1 MSRKAQLVTEEQFK
15 NLIIQY
21 ALNLKDEQLE
31 DIGIDSECL
40 SDVKNGNIFPLLNTL
55 LMDGCL
61 TKVSE
66 DWQKVKFD
74 LENIYTSQA
83 DVSGSE
89 WQLGFQQLGTGF
101 TYIGVMAGGD
111 WEHPVYAIVY
121 HDGKAFRGYIPTKGN
136 TFNPVTKTA
145 FGSEC
150 AELEDTDDEVELRRK
165 GLIALGIPING
176 NSEDDIDN
184 AYQLLG
190 IDNVSIRKD
199 IESRILL
206 EGEYTKSFD
215 LSKLDQL
222 IDKVKEAELTENQSY
237 EEKIANYRNA
247 YVVYTADGKSEYK
260 ETVTVYEYKHMIDS
274 AKLLLDAGLTLTD
287 FVAHAENAENVETLV
302 DNIKKAIYTKKV
314 KDAARQLFGDDE

>member
-1 MSRKAQLVTEEQFK
+1 MARKAQLVTEEQFK
-15 NLIIQY
+15 NLVVQY

-40 SDVKNGNIFPLLNTL
+40 SDVKNGNIFPLLHNL
-55 LMDGCL
+55 VMDDLL

-66 DWQKVKFD
+66 DWQKVDFD
-74 LENIYTSQA
+74 LENLYLNQA
-83 DVSGSE
+83 DYSGSE

-111 WEHPVYAIVY
+111 WEHPVYAIIY

-136 TFNPVTKTA
+136 TYNPVTKTA
-145 FGSEC
+145 FGSEH
-150 AELEDTDDEVELRRK
+150 AELDDVDDEVELRRK

-190 IDNVSIRKD
+190 IDNIAIRKD

-206 EGEYTKSFD
+206 EGEYTKSID
-215 LSKLDQL
+215 LSKLDKL
-222 IDKVKEAELTENQSY
+222 IDKVKEAELAEQKSY
-237 EEKIANYRNA
+237 EEKVANYRNTS
-247 YVVYTADGKSEYK
+247 VVYVADGKSEYK
-260 ETVTVYEYKHMIDS
+260 EVISVYEYKHMVDA
-274 AKLLLDAGLTLTD
+274 AKALLNSDMTLSD
-287 FVAHAENAENVETLV
+287 FVEIAEKSDSVEELIAAANRMIMNKAV
-302 DNIKKAIYTKKV
+302 KEAAKK
-314 KDAARQLFGDDE
+314 LFGDD

>member
-1 MSRKAQLVTEEQFK
+1 MARKAQLVTEEQFK
-15 NLIIQY
+15 NLVVQY

-31 DIGIDSECL
+31 EIDSECL
-40 SDVKNGNIFPLLNTL
+40 TYAKNGNIFPLLNNL
-55 LMDGCL
+55 LMHELL

-66 DWQKVKFD
+66 DWQKIEFD
-74 LENIYTSQA
+74 LENLYTNQE
-83 DVSGSE
+83 DFSGVE

-111 WEHPVYAIVY
+111 WEHPVYAIIY

-145 FGSEC
+145 FGSEH
-150 AELEDTDDEVELRRK
+150 AELDDADDEVELRRK

-190 IDNVSIRKD
+190 IDNIAIRKD

-206 EGEYTKSFD
+206 EGEYIKSID
-215 LSKLDQL
+215 LSKLDKL
-222 IDKVKEAELTENQSY
+222 IDKAKENELAYKKQM
-237 EEKIANYRNA
+237 EEKVANYRNTS
-247 YVVYTADGKSEYK
+247 VVYVADGKSEYK
-260 ETVTVYEYKHMIDS
+260 EVISVYEYKHMVD
-274 AKLLLDAGLTLTD
+274 AANALLNSDMTLSD
-287 FVAHAENAENVETLV
+287 FVEIAEKTDNVEELV
-302 DNIKKAIYTKKV
+302 AAAKRVIMNKAVKEAAKK
-314 KDAARQLFGDDE
+314 LFGDE

>member
-1 MSRKAQLVTEEQFK
+1 MARKAQLVTEEQFK
-15 NLIIQY
+15 NLVVQY

-40 SDVKNGNIFPLLNTL
+40 SDVKNGNIFPLLHNL
-55 LMDGCL
+55 VMDDLL

-66 DWQKVKFD
+66 DWQKVDFD
-74 LENIYTSQA
+74 LENLYLNQA
-83 DVSGSE
+83 DYSGSE

-111 WEHPVYAIVY
+111 WEHPVYAIIY

-136 TFNPVTKTA
+136 TYNPVTKTA
-145 FGSEC
+145 FGSEH
-150 AELEDTDDEVELRRK
+150 AELDDVDDEVELRRK

-190 IDNVSIRKD
+190 IDNIAIRKD

-206 EGEYTKSFD
+206 EGEYTKSID
-215 LSKLDQL
+215 LSKLDKL
-222 IDKVKEAELTENQSY
+222 IDKVKEAELAEQKSY
-237 EEKIANYRNA
+237 EEKVANYRNTS
-247 YVVYTADGKSEYK
+247 VVYVADGKSEYK
-260 ETVTVYEYKHMIDS
+260 EVISVYEYKHMVDA
-274 AKLLLDAGLTLTD
+274 AKALLNSDMTLSD
-287 FVAHAENAENVETLV
+287 FVEISEKSDSVEELIAAANRMIMNKAV
-302 DNIKKAIYTKKV
+302 KEAAKK
-314 KDAARQLFGDDE
+314 LFGED